1 MDNPFRE
8 KAEAYA
14 AQHQIEVGRKL
25 GFGWDGIV
33 FSTSRQSA
41 IKVFRHER
49 FYQRERDVYHRLAER
64 HVVRI
69 LGFDVPQL
77 VGFDD
82 DLWIV
87 EMAIVSPPFVL
98 DFAGAYLDQKP
109 DYPLEV
115 LADWMEEKAEQF
127 GERWSKVQAIMWAF
141 SKLGVF
147 LADVKPGNLSV
158 NRGCGIQ
165 RVRTIARCRTFK

>member
-1 MDNPFRE
+1 M
-8 KAEAYA
+8 Y
-14 AQHQIEVGRKL
+14 
-25 GFGWDGIV
+25 
-33 FSTSRQSA
+33 STSRQSA

-49 FYQRERDVYHRLAER
+49 LFQRERDVYQRLTER

-77 VGFDD
+77 VGFDN
-82 DLWIV
+82 DLWVV
-87 EMAIVSPPFVL
+87 EMTIVSPPFVL

-109 DYPLEV
+109 DYPPEV

-127 GERWSKVQAIMWAF
+127 DERWSKVQAIMWAF

-147 LADVKPGNLSV
+147 LADVKPGNIEFGKHGGLV
-158 NRGCGIQ
+158 
-165 RVRTIARCRTFK
+165 